1 MIVRIMQGLLKCL
14 LKFSEVELSIL
25 ALPASVE
32 SCLFVCV
39 GAGDAPSPTIQ
50 MPEMDDYWMDLDERV
65 FKGGC
70 TFRVTLA

>member
-1 MIVRIMQGLLKCL
+1 MQGLLRCL

-32 SCLFVCV
+32 SCLFVCLFVCV